1 VISYVG
7 YSMHSLLEVYSNTQN
22 RDEPQNTLIQH
33 TEDTYTVSVDR
44 YTSDH
49 QCCSDDHAQSNV

>member
-1 VISYVG
+1 
-7 YSMHSLLEVYSNTQN
+7 MHSLLEVYSNTQN